1 MFNLNR
7 GLSVNHY
14 ETCYRD
20 TKWSWFRTRDNWERK
35 KKNKKIRKST
45 HMHPKI
51 QVIGKHKSLN
61 FRDERIKL
69 KHQVFGPWKWIENFL
84 TFVSLMISIANQF
97 AIMQTHLQF
106 ISYYT
111 TRESCFT
118 GRKIPRQV
126 SWWYTKSITFRTTV
140 PPQHAKNSAVLR
152 WLDSQGII

>member
-7 GLSVNHY
+7 GLSVSHF

-20 TKWSWFRTRDNWERK
+20 TKWSWLRIKDNWEK
-35 KKNKKIRKST
+35 KKRTNTQNQRKNKQIRKST
-45 HMHPKI
+45 HKHPNI

-84 TFVSLMISIANQF
+84 TFVSLMISIVNQF
-97 AIMQTHLQF
+97 AIIQTHLQF

-118 GRKIPRQV
+118 GK
-126 SWWYTKSITFRTTV
+126 
-140 PPQHAKNSAVLR
+140 KNSTSSVLMVYYINL
-152 WLDSQGII
+152 LDYIQNDCATTTC